1 MQEKIHMRM
10 VDLDGE
16 FKDVVS
22 TPPRGRHRRN
32 QSMVEAETQEIE
44 TVRLKVEDQEEQSAD
59 SDVVR
64 LASRDLEY
72 KREQFEGELEAV

>member
-1 MQEKIHMRM
+1 
-10 VDLDGE
+10 
-16 FKDVVS
+16 
-22 TPPRGRHRRN
+22 
-32 QSMVEAETQEIE
+32 MVEAETQEIE